1 MPAIFEDQRSVVS
14 TEIDLMG
21 HVNNI
26 EYLRWTQRA
35 AVRHSDAQGWTMD
48 DYLRLGQG
56 WVVRSHQI
64 EYRQPA
70 LLGDTI
76 VVRTWVADMKKV
88 MSLRRFQIFRAADQ
102 ALLAEA
108 STNWAF
114 VNFQTGSLCRIPQE
128 VSNAFEVV
136 ADSQL

>member
-1 MPAIFEDQRSVVS
+1 MPSIFEDQRIVEPH
-14 TEIDLMG
+14 EIDRLG

-35 AVRHSDAQGWTMD
+35 AVRHSDAQGWTTA

-70 LLGDTI
+70 VVGDEI
-76 VVRTWVADMKKV
+76 MVRTWVTDMKKV
-88 MSLRRFQIFRAADQ
+88 TSARRFEIFRRSDQ
-102 ALLAEA
+102 ALLAKA
-108 STNWAF
+108 LTNWAF
-114 VNFQTGSLCRIPQE
+114 INFETGTLCRIPVE
-128 VSNAFEVV
+128 ISRAFDIV
-136 ADSQL
+136 ADPA